1 VVSRGRKEMAGVVIE
16 VMMEMGV
23 LLLLLL
29 LLLLWRGG
37 R

>member
-1 VVSRGRKEMAGVVIE
+1 MAGVVIE